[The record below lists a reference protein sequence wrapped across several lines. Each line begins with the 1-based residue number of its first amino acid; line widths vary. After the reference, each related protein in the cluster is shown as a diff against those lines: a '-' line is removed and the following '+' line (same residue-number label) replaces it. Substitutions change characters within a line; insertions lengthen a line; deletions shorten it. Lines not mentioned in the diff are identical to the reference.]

1 MPKVCDSAN
10 AEKVKKQLL
19 ITISEILNE
28 KGLISN
34 DEKNRMKVIVNNR
47 RGANKCVG
55 DSGGGE

>member
-10 AEKVKKQLL
+10 AEKVIKQLL

-34 DEKNRMKVIVNNR
+34 DEKNRMKVIVNNS
-47 RGANKCVG
+47 KK
-55 DSGGGE
+55 

>member
-34 DEKNRMKVIVNNR
+34 DEKNRMKVIVNNS
-47 RGANKCVG
+47 KK
-55 DSGGGE
+55 